1 MKNMILKST
10 LFLGAT
16 LTMGLNAQA
25 QSSKVTIPFAFEA
38 TGKSMPAGEYRV
50 ASVGNTASIYSMVNM
65 QTHDSVL
72 LSGNATIG
80 YRDEIPKL
88 VFDRAGDGYYLTE
101 YWNGSVGKHLS
112 CPRPKGAF
120 LASTKGATRVSIPLK

>member
-1 MKNMILKST
+1 MKSMILKST
-10 LFLGAT
+10 LFLGAA

-25 QSSKVTIPFAFEA
+25 QSTRVTIPFAFEA

-50 ASVGNTASIYSMVNM
+50 TSVGNIASTYAMTNM
-65 QTHDSVL
+65 QTHDSVML
-72 LSGNATIG
+72 AGNATIG
-80 YRDEIPKL
+80 LSEETPKL
-88 VFDRAGDGYYLTE
+88 VFDHTGDGYYLTE

-120 LASTKGATRVSIPLK
+120 LATTKGATRVSIATK